1 VHSIPVGMGSR
12 TMLLVPFR
20 QKEYTNCLRNIYIS
34 RKIEAAIMDGGEK
47 MVRRPCIYTQEQ
59 FINSRT
65 GYAGGIQF
73 LTDSFHQVKCTKF

>member
-1 VHSIPVGMGSR
+1 
-12 TMLLVPFR
+12 
-20 QKEYTNCLRNIYIS
+20 
-34 RKIEAAIMDGGEK
+34 MDGGEK

-59 FINSRT
+59 FINLRT